1 MYCLIAAEPQAAE
14 VIKKNLEKSGRYP
27 GWRFEVVTDA
37 GELERWPEQPAVL
50 VVSRFLPGKDPVA
63 LLKTLRRFFP
73 TAHVVLLAGQAS
85 ETQRAYVRAAD
96 RLGFRNVVTGRL
108 PGDPPYTI
116 FVALTRAREPELE
129 GYARLDEREA
139 EPAAMPEEA
148 GRARL
153 APPEPAEPPLSVPE
167 PASAGRGG
175 WREERRP
182 SARPAEPSLPEP
194 DLRSLRE
201 ALDEGD
207 LDAVRERLAGVLAAL
222 EGSGFEGRME
232 RVAGRRGILV
242 LTAANKGGVGK
253 TTVAAAVATA
263 LARAGVPTVVVDLD
277 FGSPDVAHLFGISGV
292 PGVEALAGR
301 PLREGVLRDLIV
313 PVRNGPDVLPGPMDR
328 TVPPFKAAEV
338 ARLLD
343 ALRGMYAVVVG
354 DTPPEFWTKPWLA
367 EAFAMAD
374 YVLAV
379 VDQSVQSEQD
389 TRDYA
394 PYLLSMGVTPER
406 IGIVLNRFSPKLH
419 SPKAVERLFC
429 AGFRKDVKELPRVV
443 AVIPHDW
450 EAYVREGYRGAVA
463 GLEDARHAWHTLA
476 EKIAAMAGYGY
487 RREPRGGGGER
498 KAVFRLFG
506 RRMADVR

>member
-1 MYCLIAAEPQAAE
+1 VVGVYCLIAAEPQAAE
-14 VIKKNLEKSGRYP
+14 VIKRNLERSGRYP
-27 GWRFEVVTDA
+27 EWRFEVVTDA
-37 GELERWPEQPAVL
+37 GELERWPEQPDVL

-63 LLKTLRRFFP
+63 LLKSLRGIFP
-73 TAHVVLLAGQAS
+73 AAHVVLLAGQAS
-85 ETQRAYVRAAD
+85 ETQRAYVRAAE
-96 RLGFRNVVTGRL
+96 RLGFYNVVTGRL

-129 GYARLDEREA
+129 GYAELEA
-139 EPAAMPEEA
+139 EE
-148 GRARL
+148 
-153 APPEPAEPPLSVPE
+153 V
-167 PASAGRGG
+167 
-175 WREERRP
+175 P
-182 SARPAEPSLPEP
+182 SARSSPADPVRGWGDALAGPAVPAWGPGESPRGEREDPVRLFRGTRVVPA
-194 DLRSLRE
+194 DLRPVEE
-201 ALDEGD
+201 ALQEGD
-207 LDAVRERLAGVLAAL
+207 LDAARERLAAVLAAL
-222 EGSGFEGRME
+222 DEKGAGRDGRME
-232 RVAGRRGILV
+232 RVADRRGILV

-263 LARAGVPTVVVDLD
+263 LARAGVPTVIVDLD

-301 PLREGVLRDLIV
+301 QLRESVLRDLLV

-328 TVPPFKAAEV
+328 SVPPLRAEEV
-338 ARLLD
+338 ARLLET
-343 ALRGMYAVVVG
+343 LRGMYAVVVG

-419 SPKAVERLFC
+419 NPRTVERLFC

-450 EAYVREGYRGAVA
+450 EAYVREGYKGAVA
-463 GLEDARHAWHTLA
+463 GLEDARHAWHGLA
-476 EKIAAMAGYGY
+476 ERIAAMAGYGY
-487 RREPRGGGGER
+487 RREALAGGR
-498 KAVFRLFG
+498 KPLFG
-506 RRMADVR
+506 LLKRG